1 MRDTIEALI
10 VTGVSCLQF
19 SGNQPNI
26 IRKCVGSDITLP
38 WTFHQD
44 SQDTIVSMEW
54 FFHGRSQEM
63 IAMLSH
69 DVFVPLPAFSD
80 RVQHGSDG
88 TLTIRHL
95 TTEDSGNYT
104 IEINVQSSSGSG
116 FTVSDTIYVEV
127 TGQSYSSLQLL
138 RSCVNKLYCAQKE
151 THIFMSLILCN
162 I

>member
-1 MRDTIEALI
+1 M
-10 VTGVSCLQF
+10 Q
-19 SGNQPNI
+19 
-26 IRKCVGSDITLP
+26 
-38 WTFHQD
+38 
-44 SQDTIVSMEW
+44 W

-63 IAMLSH
+63 IAILSH

-116 FTVSDTIYVEV
+116 FTVSDTIYVQV
-127 TGQSYSSLQLL
+127 AGQ
-138 RSCVNKLYCAQKE
+138 
-151 THIFMSLILCN
+151 
-162 I
+162 